1 MTGVLPFAFIN
12 YYPTLVML
20 GKVDEAMHPLLPYCT
35 PIAAVIVMALGV
47 LVWTLGIN
55 RYQSTGS

>member
-1 MTGVLPFAFIN
+1 MPSS